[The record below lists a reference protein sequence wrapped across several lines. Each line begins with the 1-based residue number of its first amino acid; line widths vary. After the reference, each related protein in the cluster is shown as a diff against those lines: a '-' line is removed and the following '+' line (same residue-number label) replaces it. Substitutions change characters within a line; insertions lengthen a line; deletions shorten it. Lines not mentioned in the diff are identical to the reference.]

1 MTNTPDIPTDGAPVH
16 YGALKLGDTLGP
28 YTVGQQVEAGI
39 ISAAWRAQNLDS
51 GDEVLIR
58 ELIPG
63 SPAARER
70 SFLER
75 CEREVKKQKAI
86 ADKVRRVVLLK
97 ELVDDPRGAFLITD
111 YVTGASV
118 EQLLSSRPDPFD
130 LVRGLRIVH
139 AVAKVLEQLH
149 DNGVIHSGLKPGN
162 IVLRLG
168 GGVQVCEAGLTALI
182 ADQEALSPSAAAYMA
197 PEMFHGVAGDARSDI
212 YSLGMIAYEMLVGRG
227 AFEEAFSVVLGD
239 RRDSAMR
246 WMKWHTNARLQP
258 PPMHEL
264 NPRVPVRLSDLVARM
279 MAKDR
284 SKRIASATQL
294 LEAINRHFGTTAIEQ
309 AEASPD
315 AFSPSGAQIK
325 ATGPGDTTELPPRD
339 KRPMIAGIAAGVLL
353 VLTLGIWLTV
363 STIKSNRLEQRRSL
377 SRDALEDADRDY
389 RTGNFAEAL
398 TVYESQYKDWPEE
411 GDPLRLHGQ
420 AGALLARAQIDM
432 EKGEYAKA
440 RGWLSDLD
448 RMPEAGLADR
458 ESVKSLTDEVER
470 REAFE
475 KTIKAVQAY
484 MNAGEFAQA
493 RTAIRETQREGL
505 RESESQT
512 LMDLQVRI
520 DTQLE
525 TEQVNEALA
534 RADELAEGGDLNA
547 AINHLTGLKGQLDNP
562 RIEEQIKAL
571 TVRKNFAEAVSRGES
586 AEGTGD
592 YDAALRAFEEALAIS
607 EDEALSAKL
616 LLVKARAAVEKG
628 REMAE
633 SGDEAGALAQF
644 TAAMGYDPENAEAK
658 GWLARLNVTMEKR
671 SQVEAG
677 QKAEAA
683 GDLVQAV
690 GHYRSALAHGPDA
703 ELEEALARVESGVAL
718 ARAEQLIA
726 SGKLEEAGEELDK
739 AMQLTPD
746 NPAVTE
752 AVERHGRHVRY
763 RELITRGD
771 EFAEQGRFA
780 QATQSYRQARDVMD
794 TEEINRRLDDT
805 EFNHLLAQARSYIA
819 NEQWVSARG
828 ILATAARVRITDEL
842 TALRLQVEEEINK
855 EAKDQEGNDG
865 PG

>member
-1 MTNTPDIPTDGAPVH
+1 MTNTPDISTDDTPAH
-16 YGALKLGDTLGP
+16 YGTLKLGDTLGP
-28 YTVGQQVEAGI
+28 YAVGQQVEAGAA
-39 ISAAWRAQNLDS
+39 SAAWRAQNLDL

-86 ADKVRRVVLLK
+86 ADSVRRVVLLK
-97 ELVDDPRGAFLITD
+97 ELVDDPRGAFLVSD

-118 EQLLSSRPDPFD
+118 EQLLGSRPDPFD

-139 AVAKVLEQLH
+139 AVARVLEQLH
-149 DNGVIHSGLKPGN
+149 ENGVIHGGLKPGN
-162 IVLRLG
+162 LVLRLG
-168 GGVQVCEAGLTALI
+168 GGVQVCEAGIAALV
-182 ADQEALSPSAAAYMA
+182 ADQEALSPSSAAYMA

-239 RRDSAMR
+239 RRDTAMR

-284 SKRIASATQL
+284 SKRIASAAQL
-294 LEAINRHFGTTAIEQ
+294 LEAINRHFGTGAIEQ
-309 AEASPD
+309 AEVSPD

-325 ATGPGDTTELPPRD
+325 ATGPGDTAELPPRD
-339 KRPMIAGIAAGVLL
+339 KRPMIAGIAAGVVL

-377 SRDALEDADRDY
+377 SRDALEDADRSY
-389 RTGNFAEAL
+389 LAGNFAEAL
-398 TVYESQYKDWPEE
+398 TVYESQYKDWPQES
-411 GDPLRLHGQ
+411 DPLRLHGR

-432 EKGEYAKA
+432 GQGDYAKA
-440 RGWLSDLD
+440 RGWLADLD
-448 RMPEAGLADR
+448 RMPDAGIADR
-458 ESVKSLTDEVER
+458 ETIKSLADEVAR
-470 REAFE
+470 REDFE
-475 KTIKAVQAY
+475 KTIKTVQAH
-484 MNAGEFAQA
+484 MDAGEFAQA

-505 RESESQT
+505 TESESRT

-534 RADELAEGGDLNA
+534 RADELADGGDLA
-547 AINHLTGLKGQLDNP
+547 GAINHLTGVKGRLESP
-562 RIEEQIKAL
+562 RIEDKIKSL
-571 TVRKNFAEAVSRGES
+571 TVRKNFAEAVGRGET

-592 YDAALRAFEEALAIS
+592 FDAAVRAFEEALAIS
-607 EDEALSAKL
+607 EDAALSARL
-616 LLVKARAAVEKG
+616 PLVKARAAVERG
-628 REMAE
+628 RAMTE
-633 SGDEAGALAQF
+633 SGDESGALVQF
-644 TAAMGYDPENAEAK
+644 TAAMGYDPENAEAR

-677 QKAEAA
+677 KKAEAA

-690 GHYRSALAHGPDA
+690 GHYRGALAYGPDA

-739 AMQLTPD
+739 AKQLTPD

-763 RELITRGD
+763 RDLVARGD

-805 EFNHLLAQARSYIA
+805 EFNHLLAQARGYIA
-819 NEQWVSARG
+819 SEQWISARG

-842 TALRLQVEEEINK
+842 TALRLQVEEQIKK
-855 EAKDQEGNDG
+855 EAHKAGGDDEQG
-865 PG
+865 